1 MIQRFETFQTS
12 IQQIYAQL
20 QRVKTVGMQ
29 EFGLQASH
37 VMCLYELDR
46 HEEGMTAAELANAC
60 ELNKAAI
67 SRSVKVLKDK
77 GYVSVSSVL
86 ESRSYRAKII
96 LTEAGM
102 QVAARM
108 NEKIVSITQMIN
120 NQIGTEELD
129 HLYVILRQISGLLK
143 NASDLPGIAQQ
154 QPGQS

>member
-1 MIQRFETFQTS
+1 MIHRFEMFQTS
-12 IQQIYAQL
+12 IQQIYAEL
-20 QRVKTVGMQ
+20 QRIKTVGMQ

-46 HEEGMTAAELANAC
+46 HEEGMTAAELASAC

-67 SRSVKVLKDK
+67 SRSVKALKDK
-77 GYVSVSSVL
+77 GFVTVSGVL

-96 LTEAGM
+96 LTEAGR

-120 NQIGTEELD
+120 DQIGTEELD
-129 HLYVILRQISGLLK
+129 HLYATLRQISGMLRS
-143 NASDLPGIAQQ
+143 ASDLPGIAQQ
-154 QPGQS
+154 QPSQF